1 MITYVHLSSDKTT
14 LIIDVNTESAL
25 TIQLEGDVI
34 MSTYDNKIEYRFTET
49 KYRIVLIQDSLSTSN
64 HTFGRIEIYSDS
76 MSYCDSYENEPDDD
90 VLNTMEGI
98 LSKAI
103 DLYKQRR
110 LQKISNKTKQN
121 KTTDNLNL

>member
-1 MITYVHLSSDKTT
+1 MITYIRLSADKNY

-25 TIQLEGDVI
+25 TIQLEGDVVI
-34 MSTYDNKIEYRFTET
+34 STYDNKIEYRFTET
-49 KYRIVLIQDSLSTSN
+49 KCRIVLIQDSLSTSN
-64 HTFGRIEIYSDS
+64 HTFGRMEIYSDS

-103 DLYKQRR
+103 DLYKQER
-110 LQKISNKTKQN
+110 LIKTLARFSNP
-121 KTTDNLNL
+121 LI

>member
-103 DLYKQRR
+103 DLYKQIR
-110 LQKISNKTKQN
+110 L
-121 KTTDNLNL
+121 